1 MQARELWAE
10 GRSTE
15 LIDPLLPK
23 EEHHIAEITRC
34 IQIGLLCIERN
45 RDDRPSM
52 WDVLLMLSCES
63 GSLRAP
69 STKPTMRKKHYGRRA
84 LCRVLGALPSAE
96 TQALGKEAVCRVP
109 HSAKPALGKG
119 RLCRVPN
126 TRQRGTLGKRPLCR
140 VSGTRQR
147 ITLGKI
153 PQATPMAPPS
163 SFAECCKP
171 GTRQRGSFA
180 ECQFRHSAKYFYFI
194 FIFVFKFFLWHL
206 YSTLKHMFQFGTF
219 L

>member
-1 MQARELWAE
+1 LQARELWAE

-69 STKPTMRKKHYGRRA
+69 STKPTMRKKLSDYIHIELESSTAPLRGDTSSYVEYGSDCLNDIVSDDTTDHRQY
-84 LCRVLGALPSAE
+84 CQSA
-96 TQALGKEAVCRVP
+96 
-109 HSAKPALGKG
+109 
-119 RLCRVPN
+119 
-126 TRQRGTLGKRPLCR
+126 
-140 VSGTRQR
+140 
-147 ITLGKI
+147 
-153 PQATPMAPPS
+153 
-163 SFAECCKP
+163 
-171 GTRQRGSFA
+171 
-180 ECQFRHSAKYFYFI
+180 
-194 FIFVFKFFLWHL
+194 
-206 YSTLKHMFQFGTF
+206 
-219 L
+219 